1 MDPPHITE
9 FASQR
14 YFEKLN
20 QLQASQQQQQQQT
33 QHAQPSTQPPG
44 PTTTIYHFDH
54 HIPQSS
60 DFILP
65 LRESKVLE
73 TKVPPA
79 PEPKQKSRFFN
90 IRQKVSLLHKPSVAV
105 ATTVTFPEPEVL
117 PLAPRVSVE
126 SVPSRYAHQ
135 THTTPATPRNS
146 NSRSVPLDQL
156 ILALP
161 NELQLQIISSLPLTD
176 LLNLRLTSKSWHTLI
191 TLNEAPIVRYHL
203 DQHIPAYAL
212 RLYPVRD
219 KSDLTFHHL
228 CSLWHRLHVAAKLA
242 FLMCEWI
249 TKDIFLWRTDAQRLA
264 FANQTERMRRRLIP
278 LLFTVFHFFETYRRL
293 HLDYLV
299 ENDGIGLQ
307 QRPYTMNPI
316 ERKIMDMYDD
326 QTLLRVHE
334 VFPLVISSFC
344 RRLRPPTYVGRVERS
359 LRGYLREKP
368 ADEIHVAI
376 LCLGGVRQVERL
388 WEIKGYNSRRAAVD
402 TWYNNLTKDKDVVM
416 ETISPTTS
424 HTSQAPQRQNS
435 TKSRFMPFSRKRSMS
450 SDHRPNRGSFSESFR
465 VRSPF
470 GSMDATNYFEH
481 DLIFNT
487 SLAADAPMAPLDS
500 DAASSL
506 LKDLPVLQQIWLTT
520 AEALVLER
528 GVVPRSKDIKRNQEV
543 LLSLIQEDGIREE
556 DEWWYG
562 RGIPDSVRPAVGED
576 CDEM

>member
-1 MDPPHITE
+1 MATQHPRPVVMDPPHITE

-20 QLQASQQQQQQQT
+20 QLNASQQQQT
-33 QHAQPSTQPPG
+33 QHAHPSTQQAG
-44 PTTTIYHFDH
+44 PAPTIDHLDH

-73 TKVPPA
+73 TKPVPA
-79 PEPKQKSRFFN
+79 PEPRQKSRFFN
-90 IRQKVSLLHKPSVAV
+90 IRQKVSLLHKPVVA
-105 ATTVTFPEPEVL
+105 APEPEVI
-117 PLAPRVSVE
+117 PPAPRVSIE
-126 SVPSRYAHQ
+126 SIPS
-135 THTTPATPRNS
+135 S
-146 NSRSVPLDQL
+146 SVPLDQL

-219 KSDLTFHHL
+219 KSDLNFHHL

-264 FANQTERMRRRLIP
+264 FSNQTERMRRRLIP

-368 ADEIHVAI
+368 ADEVHVAI

-402 TWYNNLTKDKDVVM
+402 TWYSNLTKDKDVVM
-416 ETISPTTS
+416 ETVSPITS
-424 HTSQAPQRQNS
+424 HTAQPPQRQNS

-450 SDHRPNRGSFSESFR
+450 SDHRPHRGSFSESFR

-500 DAASSL
+500 DAAASL

-520 AEALVLER
+520 AEAL
-528 GVVPRSKDIKRNQEV
+528 V

-562 RGIPDSVRPAVGED
+562 RGIPDSVRPVVGED